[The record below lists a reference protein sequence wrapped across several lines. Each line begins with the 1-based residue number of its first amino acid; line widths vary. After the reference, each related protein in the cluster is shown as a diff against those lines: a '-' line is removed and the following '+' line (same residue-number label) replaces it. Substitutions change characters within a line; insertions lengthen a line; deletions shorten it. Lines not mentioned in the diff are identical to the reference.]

1 MENIIL
7 EIATFLQFEPPY
19 QFLTNIFLTLNF
31 MIFDRVRLVEC
42 EKHKNRKKIW
52 KKIATFPFK
61 GCKAFRNYIKIAYL
75 TIKMTELPKDPSE

>member
-1 MENIIL
+1 ML
-7 EIATFLQFEPPY
+7 VPATQLWPK
-19 QFLTNIFLTLNF
+19 
-31 MIFDRVRLVEC
+31 EC